1 MNQKIFHYC
10 NTSEISTVATN
21 LLIAFSKGDWS
32 ADMALSS
39 ILANLGTENVIFTK
53 SIRFSKSGTQPK
65 ILHEKDEIADQLF
78 ICTKQ
83 FIWANT
89 YAPEKDIAEKAQRI
103 WSIFDSNNL
112 NLHRQ
117 SYESQMALTKSLIEN
132 INHPDVRPSLEMLA
146 GVPHRFDAFTA
157 ASEDFR
163 STFVEFQ
170 QSVAGLE
177 KVTPASTQKNVIRKI
192 INEQLTAYLDSMAVA
207 LPEKYAAINS
217 VIAQHI
223 ESINTKARA
232 RKTRNTTAEPELN
245 ITE

>member
-32 ADMALSS
+32 ADTALSR
-39 ILANLGTENVIFTK
+39 ILAKLGIENEIFTK

-78 ICTKQ
+78 ICTKL
-83 FIWANT
+83 FIWANLH
-89 YAPEKDIAEKAQRI
+89 APEKDIAEKAELI
-103 WSIFDSNNL
+103 WNVFDAHNL

-117 SYESQMALTKSLIEN
+117 SYESQMALTKSLTES
-132 INHPDVRPSLEMLA
+132 INHPDVRPSLDGLT
-146 GVPHRFDAFTA
+146 GVSSRFDAFAT

-192 INEQLTAYLDSMAVA
+192 INDQLTAYLDSMALA
-207 LPEKYAAINS
+207 LPEKYDAINH

-232 RKTRNTTAEPELN
+232 RKTRHTATEPELN

>member
-10 NTSEISTVATN
+10 NTTEISTVATN

-32 ADMALSS
+32 TDMALSA
-39 ILANLGTENVIFTK
+39 ILVNLGTENEIFTK
-53 SIRFSKSGTQPK
+53 SIRFSKSGAQPK
-65 ILHEKDEIADQLF
+65 IIHEKDEIADQLF

-89 YAPEKDIAEKAQRI
+89 YAPEKETAEKAQRI

-112 NLHRQ
+112 NLHRL

-132 INHPDVRPSLEMLA
+132 INHPDVRPSLDSLT
-146 GVPHRFDAFTA
+146 GVSTRFDSFAA

-163 STFVEFQ
+163 ATFVEFKK
-170 QSVAGLE
+170 SVAGLE
-177 KVTPASTQKNVIRKI
+177 KVISASAQKNVIRKI
-192 INEQLTAYLDSMAVA
+192 INDKLTAYMDSVA
-207 LPEKYAAINS
+207 DSLPEKYAAINLE
-217 VIAQHI
+217 IAQHI

-232 RKTRNTTAEPELN
+232 RKTRNTTEEPEVN
-245 ITE
+245 TAE